1 MRVTIFRSIL
11 FLAVIAVPLS
21 AQKTGIAKYAGEFMA
36 GGFGGRAAAMG
47 GAYVAV
53 GNDVTSAYWNPAGIM
68 SMQYP
73 EIGLMYEQRFGGL
86 LNYNYGGV
94 AWPFSPKYTLAFSV
108 TRMGIDDIPDTRNA
122 LIDLNGNGILDP
134 GERLDASRIRSFS
147 SSDWVGYLT
156 YAFRAHQQLNVGV
169 NMKLVLRSMADGSA
183 YGVGFD
189 VGAQY
194 RVSEKF
200 LLGANLQDV
209 TTTLIAWSTGT
220 NDLVSPTAKIGAA
233 YAFDVPGGVL
243 MPAVDFDIMGENRQF
258 ASVAHVGPVS
268 INPRAGLEY
277 RFRDLFA
284 IRGGFSDTQNFTVGA
299 GVHLP
304 KLYLDYAFGQNP
316 MGAES
321 FSTEATHR
329 ISVRLSL
336 EEKKF
341 FRDTK

>member
-1 MRVTIFRSIL
+1 
-11 FLAVIAVPLS
+11 
-21 AQKTGIAKYAGEFMA
+21 
-36 GGFGGRAAAMG
+36 
-47 GAYVAV
+47 
-53 GNDVTSAYWNPAGIM
+53 
-68 SMQYP
+68 
-73 EIGLMYEQRFGGL
+73 
-86 LNYNYGGV
+86 
-94 AWPFSPKYTLAFSV
+94 
-108 TRMGIDDIPDTRNA
+108 
-122 LIDLNGNGILDP
+122 
-134 GERLDASRIRSFS
+134 
-147 SSDWVGYLT
+147 
-156 YAFRAHQQLNVGV
+156 
-169 NMKLVLRSMADGSA
+169 
-183 YGVGFD
+183 
-189 VGAQY
+189 
-194 RVSEKF
+194 
-200 LLGANLQDV
+200 
-209 TTTLIAWSTGT
+209 
-220 NDLVSPTAKIGAA
+220 
-233 YAFDVPGGVL
+233 